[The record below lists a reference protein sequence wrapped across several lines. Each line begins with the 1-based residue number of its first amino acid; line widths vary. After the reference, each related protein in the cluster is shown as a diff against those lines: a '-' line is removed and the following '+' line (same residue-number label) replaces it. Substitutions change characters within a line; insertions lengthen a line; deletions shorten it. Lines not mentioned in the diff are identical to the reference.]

1 MLRPVEGQGAVALH
15 VKVAGLTLGDGMA
28 GLVQDLELVAR
39 DWFTGG
45 TRPQVVQA
53 IGAVD
58 VQHLGRADAVEDG
71 EAVGI
76 LPAPPDLG
84 GKRLGGGDAVPDR
97 GEVAAL
103 CAFEVEDGVVEGWGR
118 EEQGRAPHLACL
130 QYRWGGGWP

>member
-1 MLRPVEGQGAVALH
+1 MLRTVEGKGAVALH
-15 VKVAGLTLGDGMA
+15 VKVAGLPLGDRMA

-39 DWFTGG
+39 DWLTAG

-84 GKRLGGGDAVPDR
+84 GKRPGGAARRPDPKR
-97 GEVAAL
+97 GSGPL
-103 CAFEVEDGVVEGWGR
+103 R
-118 EEQGRAPHLACL
+118 
-130 QYRWGGGWP
+130 

>member
-15 VKVAGLTLGDGMA
+15 VKVAGITLRDRMA

-39 DWFTGG
+39 DWVTAG
-45 TRPQVVQA
+45 TRPQVAEA
-53 IGAVD
+53 IGAID

-84 GKRLGGGDAVPDR
+84 GKRFGGGNAMPDR
-97 GEVAAL
+97 REVAAL
-103 CAFEVEDGVVEGWGR
+103 RAFEVEDR
-118 EEQGRAPHLACL
+118 NLSSIRH
-130 QYRWGGGWP
+130 